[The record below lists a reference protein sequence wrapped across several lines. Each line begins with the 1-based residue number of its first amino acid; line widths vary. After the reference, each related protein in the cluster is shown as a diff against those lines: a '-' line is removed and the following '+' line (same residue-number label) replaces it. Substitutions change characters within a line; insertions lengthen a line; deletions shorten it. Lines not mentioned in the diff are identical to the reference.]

1 MYIFHLSQYVFFPNT
16 DTIKITYLSVLGYFN
31 NLLKIINYFYITSK
45 RIKYTVYLQF
55 TDLFS
60 TLKSWNPELELIT
73 YINY

>member
-60 TLKSWNPELELIT
+60 TLKS
-73 YINY
+73 